1 LTTCTPRL
9 ECMPPHR
16 QRDQLSGRVHIAAR
30 RWHCCRLARP
40 CQHANPEAPAFLRK
54 TCLGGKVVPPSGDCV
69 NRCPLLFAVCTL
81 PRSLTPLQI
90 SAHFSEETHLWV
102 KLCAQAAGCEMPA
115 GGSSAGGQGVADNQQ
130 PRTGQA
136 EAGQQRAGADQPAVA
151 ANRYTSLALLII
163 YLTMAFMIHLTTYLH
178 WLQFLCTFR

>member
-1 LTTCTPRL
+1 
-9 ECMPPHR
+9 
-16 QRDQLSGRVHIAAR
+16 
-30 RWHCCRLARP
+30 
-40 CQHANPEAPAFLRK
+40 
-54 TCLGGKVVPPSGDCV
+54 
-69 NRCPLLFAVCTL
+69 
-81 PRSLTPLQI
+81 
-90 SAHFSEETHLWV
+90 
-102 KLCAQAAGCEMPA
+102 MPA